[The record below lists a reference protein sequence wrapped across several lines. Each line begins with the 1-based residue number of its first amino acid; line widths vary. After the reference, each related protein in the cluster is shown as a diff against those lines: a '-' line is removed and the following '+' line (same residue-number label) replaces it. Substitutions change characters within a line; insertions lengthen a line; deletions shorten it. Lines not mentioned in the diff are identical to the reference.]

1 MLAVPSLI
9 SDTTLNYAVKYRSKA
24 RLPVLTY
31 LHPVNNCS
39 ITRSSQPLTG
49 LKGSRSIQDE
59 KLLLS
64 IFSTTTPSPKPSPR
78 PSRPRSPN
86 SLQSSGEIPADRGG
100 AEGPLDAEKL
110 EDEIISHLENAESSD
125 GPQIYGAQRRNLIV
139 DARPIVNAIAM
150 QAMGRGSEN
159 MDNYPFASK
168 IYLGI
173 ENIHKMRKSLA
184 KVIDALKESD
194 LTPLPPNRELLTKS
208 DWLKHITGVLN
219 GVSIIARQV
228 AVQHSHVLIHCSDG
242 WDRTSQLS
250 SLSQLCLDPYY
261 RTTDGFITLIEKDW
275 LSFGHMF
282 QYRSGFLSS
291 DKWFSIENERIGGDN
306 TNGSPSLVKSNSGT
320 GNALENAFLSAKGLF
335 TKDNASKESVVDS
348 DSEMHPYDAANQGP
362 RKKAATKDSEK
373 YKDHTTKT
381 DETAP
386 IFHQFLDATYQ
397 LLRQHPSRFEF
408 NERFLRRLLY
418 HLYSCQYGTFLFNS
432 EKERLDNKLHE
443 RTKSV
448 WDYFLSRKEQF
459 INDKYDSVIDDNI
472 RGKERL
478 ILPNDEVRWWFELF
492 GRTDAEMNGPPVP
505 SSTHL
510 TPAKS
515 RLSTSSNTRSP
526 PPSFDRVRSPQSAV
540 GRTVDLTPPP
550 PGATMESML
559 SLSTNLNH
567 DTVITGGE
575 TADKAIGAGISGQEV
590 NGLSSSNADP
600 LAVMDDVPERKVN
613 GLRTNDMNATSSSGS
628 TSLSNGIASL
638 GLGDEGNP
646 ERREEAR
653 RKVTKEME
661 MEVQ

>member
-9 SDTTLNYAVKYRSKA
+9 SDTTLNYAVKYRSKE

-39 ITRSSQPLTG
+39 ITRSSQPMTG

-64 IFSTTTPSPKPSPR
+64 IFSTTTPSPKSSPR

-86 SLQSSGEIPADRGG
+86 SLQSSGEIAADRGR
-100 AEGPLDAEKL
+100 AESPFDAERL
-110 EDEIISHLENAESSD
+110 EDEIISRLENSESAD

-150 QAMGRGSEN
+150 QATGRGSEN
-159 MDNYPFASK
+159 MANYPFASK

-173 ENIHKMRKSLA
+173 DNIHKMRKSLA
-184 KVIDALKESD
+184 KVVDALKESD
-194 LTPLPPNRELLTKS
+194 LTPLPPNRELLARS

-250 SLSQLCLDPYY
+250 ALSQLCLDPYY
-261 RTTDGFITLIEKDW
+261 RTIDGFITLIEKDW

-282 QYRSGFLSS
+282 QHRSGFLSS
-291 DKWFSIENERIGGDN
+291 EKWFSIENERIGGES
-306 TNGSPSLVKSNSGT
+306 TNSSPNLVKSSSGT

-335 TKDNASKESVVDS
+335 TKDNTSKESVVDS
-348 DSEMHPYDAANQGP
+348 DGEMHPYDVANPGP
-362 RKKAATKDSEK
+362 RKKATIKDS
-373 YKDHTTKT
+373 KDHITKT

-432 EKERLDNKLHE
+432 EKERLDNNLRE

-448 WDYFLSRKEQF
+448 WDYFLARKEQF
-459 INDKYDSVIDDNI
+459 INEKYDSVIDDNI

-510 TPAKS
+510 TPTKS
-515 RLSTSSNTRSP
+515 RLSTTSNTRSP
-526 PPSFDRVRSPQSAV
+526 QPSFDRVRSPQSAV
-540 GRTVDLTPPP
+540 RQTVDLTPPP
-550 PGATMESML
+550 PAAMIESIH
-559 SLSTNLNH
+559 SLPTDSDH

-575 TADKAIGAGISGQEV
+575 TANTAIGAGISGQEI

-613 GLRTNDMNATSSSGS
+613 GVRTNGITATSSSGS
-628 TSLSNGIASL
+628 TTLSNGIASL
-638 GLGDEGNP
+638 GLGEEGNP
-646 ERREEAR
+646 DRREEL
-653 RKVTKEME
+653 RKKMTKEIE